1 MCSLN
6 MMKVC
11 LASVLG
17 FLGIFDFKET
27 DKSLAHFWRE
37 TVLNLRGQ
45 TPKKKQQQLNAKLNT

>member
-37 TVLNLRGQ
+37 TVLNLKRSNS
-45 TPKKKQQQLNAKLNT
+45 KKKNNNNNLTQS

>member
-37 TVLNLRGQ
+37 TVLNLKRSNS
-45 TPKKKQQQLNAKLNT
+45 KKKNNNNNLT

>member
-17 FLGIFDFKET
+17 FLGILDFKET

-45 TPKKKQQQLNAKLNT
+45 TPKKKQQLNAKLNT

>member
-1 MCSLN
+1 
-6 MMKVC
+6 MKVC
-11 LASVLG
+11 LASDLG